1 MKKVHFHINTG
12 YAGAEYDEVEEF
24 DDNVSE
30 EELDELRKDFQG
42 VIDEYLEDFVSNNIE
57 SSWWFEDEE

>member
-1 MKKVHFHINTG
+1 MKKVHSHINIG

-30 EELDELRKDFQG
+30 EELDE
-42 VIDEYLEDFVSNNIE
+42 YLEDFVSNNIE

>member
-1 MKKVHFHINTG
+1 MHFHIDTG

-24 DDNVSE
+24 DDDVSE
-30 EELDELRKDFQG
+30 EELDE
-42 VIDEYLEDFVSNNIE
+42 YLEDFMSNHIE

>member
-12 YAGAEYDEVEEF
+12 YAGVEYDEVVEF

-30 EELDELRKDFQG
+30 EEL
-42 VIDEYLEDFVSNNIE
+42 VEYLEDFVSNNIE
-57 SSWWFEDEE
+57 PSWWFEDEE